1 MLKNYFLVAFRGIIK
16 NKGYSF
22 LNILGLSV
30 GMTAFILIF
39 LYVRFELSYDRWHEN
54 ADRIYRIAQKQ
65 EGNMYLGMDS
75 FAVTPAPLAK
85 ALARD
90 FAEVESSVMIDRMGS
105 ALISFEDKNFMEDNV
120 FFAEPG
126 IFDVFSLTLIRGDTE
141 KALVDPDSILFSESA
156 ARKYFGENDP
166 MGKTISFMEK
176 HDMKV
181 TGIFK
186 DMPKNSHFVMDML
199 APFKSLSVLL
209 DNDLEDWDSSS
220 YYSYCLLRK
229 GVDPDFLESKLP
241 AFLKKYRGAGEEGHR
256 EKPARLFF
264 QPLTKIHLFS
274 HINFDIGVNN
284 SITTVFLFGTIAFLI
299 LIIACINY
307 MNLATARSAKRAKEV
322 GMRKV
327 VGARR
332 SQLVLQFLGEST
344 LLTLIS
350 MGFTAGFVVL
360 TLPAFNN
367 YVEREISFNPIKN
380 PWLIVGSLG
389 VFLLVGLVAGSY
401 PAAYVSG
408 IRPIAALK
416 KLRSGKQGRPLF
428 RSLLVVFQFS
438 ISILLILCTVTVHR
452 QLHFIRNMDVGFNR
466 EHIVILQIRDQDMR
480 KNLQIFKN
488 DLAKIP
494 DVLSV
499 SLSNSLPNRIGS
511 KTNAKWPG
519 KSEDIRIPI
528 YSLNVDYDFLDVFD
542 LKLAEGR
549 NFSRDYPAD
558 VQGAFLINEA
568 ARKALGWEDP
578 IGRPFGRPESP
589 GRIVGV
595 VKDFHM
601 HSVHQAIEPLQIS
614 LSPERC
620 RRLSIRIRSTNIPRA
635 LASIE
640 KTWHRFSRKYP
651 FEYSFFDDVFD
662 RAYKEEQKLG
672 QMFSTFGLLAVFIA
686 CLGLFGL
693 SAYTA
698 ETRTREIGIRKV
710 MGASEPN
717 IVILLSMEYVKKV
730 LLSALISWPL
740 GYFAMKTWLRNFV
753 YRVDLGMAPFFLS
766 GLAALAVALLTVSY
780 QTLRAASVDPVIS
793 LRYE

>member
-1 MLKNYFLVAFRGIIK
+1 MLRNYFLVAFRGIIK

-54 ADRIYRIAQKQ
+54 ADRIYRIAQQ
-65 EGNMYLGMDS
+65 QDGNMYLGMDS
-75 FAVTPAPLAK
+75 FAVTPAPLSQ
-85 ALARD
+85 ALTRD
-90 FAEVESSVMIDRMGS
+90 FPEVESAVMIDRMGS

-120 FFAEPG
+120 FFAEPE
-126 IFDVFSLTLIRGDTE
+126 IFDVFSIRLIKGNAG
-141 KALVDPDSILFSESA
+141 KALDNPHSILFSEST
-156 ARKYFGENDP
+156 ARKYFGDDDP

-209 DNDLEDWDSSS
+209 GNDLEDWSFSS

-229 GVDPDFLESKLP
+229 GTDPDFLESKLP
-241 AFLKKYRGAGEEGHR
+241 AFLEKYRGAGEKRLR
-256 EKPARLFF
+256 EKPARLFLE
-264 QPLTKIHLFS
+264 PLTRIHLFS
-274 HINFDIGVNN
+274 HINFDIGINN
-284 SITTVFLFGTIAFLI
+284 SITTIFLFGTIAFLI

-307 MNLATARSAKRAKEV
+307 MNLATARSAKRTKEV

-332 SQLVLQFLGEST
+332 SQLILQFLGEST

-350 MGFTAGFVVL
+350 MGFTAGFSAL

-367 YVEREISFNPIKN
+367 YVEREIVFNPTKN
-380 PWLIVGSLG
+380 PWLILGSLG
-389 VFLLVGLVAGSY
+389 VFLLVGMTAGSY
-401 PAAYVSG
+401 PAAYISG

-416 KLRSGKQGRPLF
+416 KLRAGKQGGSLF
-428 RSLLVVFQFS
+428 RNLLVVFQFS
-438 ISILLILCTVTVHR
+438 VSILLILSTVVVHR

-466 EHIVILQIRDQDMR
+466 EHIITLQLRDQ
-480 KNLQIFKN
+480 KIIEKSQAFKN

-494 DVLSV
+494 DVLYV
-499 SLSNSLPNRIGS
+499 SSSNSLPNRISS
-511 KTNAKWPG
+511 KRNAKWPG
-519 KSEDIRIPI
+519 KSENVKIPI
-528 YSLNVDYDFLDVFD
+528 YSLNTDYDFLDVFD
-542 LKLAEGR
+542 LELAAGR
-549 NFSRDYPAD
+549 NFSRDFPTDA
-558 VQGAFLINEA
+558 QSAFLINEA
-568 ARKALGWEDP
+568 ARKALGWENP
-578 IGRPFGRPESP
+578 IGRAYGSPESP
-589 GRIVGV
+589 GRIVGI

-601 HSVHQAIEPLQIS
+601 HSVHQAIEPLQIQ
-614 LSPERC
+614 LNPERC
-620 RRLSIRIRSTNIPRA
+620 RRVSIRISGTNIPRT

-640 KTWHRFSRKYP
+640 NTWHRFSPRYP
-651 FEYSFFDDVFD
+651 FEYAFFDDVFD

-686 CLGLFGL
+686 CLRLFGL

-710 MGASEPN
+710 LGASEPN
-717 IVILLSMEYVKKV
+717 IVILLSMEYVKRV

-753 YRVDLGMAPFFLS
+753 YRVDLGMEPFFLS